1 MTHRGYVAL
10 IRGINVGGKHRVAM
24 RDLKTIFEQ
33 AGCANVETHI
43 QSGNVIFEAS
53 HTIAETLPG
62 TVQLAIVGHAGFA
75 APVVVRSATQMRA
88 ILEDNPY
95 AGASDGDRAHIML
108 LSKEP
113 NAAAVASLDKRRG
126 HPDEFEV
133 SGSQIY
139 LRLINGVAGTK
150 LSNAWFDRRLETIST
165 GRNWRTM
172 TTLEQ
177 LVRAR

>member
-10 IRGINVGGKHRVAM
+10 LRGINVGGKHRLAM
-24 RDLKTIFEQ
+24 RDLKRYLSRQ
-33 AGCANVETHI
+33 AARMSRRIPERQRHIRSRSNNSRGSPRHGPIGHRETC
-43 QSGNVIFEAS
+43 GLCGA
-53 HTIAETLPG
+53 
-62 TVQLAIVGHAGFA
+62 GHGA
-75 APVVVRSATQMRA
+75 SATQMRA

-95 AGASDGDRAHIML
+95 AGASDGDRAHIMF
-108 LSKEP
+108 LSRQP

-126 HPDEFEV
+126 YPDEFEV

-150 LSNAWFDRRLETIST
+150 LSNAWFDRGLEAIST
-165 GRNWRTM
+165 GRNWRTV

-177 LVRAR
+177 LVRAH